1 MCDLA
6 LRPEKYVLT
15 NSMILSRISREYYV
29 GHHDPQR
36 RPATGERAAS
46 KSAAATA

>member
-6 LRPEKYVLT
+6 LRPERFVLT